1 MDDINA
7 NWQYWEASTPSKWM
21 ILPYKPR
28 FCCPHC
34 GKHDW
39 TTTSGFQTPNDK
51 RLWVGESLCVP
62 CGVQTRWL
70 IDPDATMEAQTELM
84 HRPLGDENPPKPNAC
99 DYKLFDIKTPEG
111 FEKHDISDLIA
122 PTTPNIWADKVDEK
136 DVIDFFN
143 KLAEQKKKRD
153 KEKRSDDDDWTDNLP
168 NQSDYDN

>member
-21 ILPYKPR
+21 LLPYKPR
-28 FCCPHC
+28 FCCPKC
-34 GKHDW
+34 ERHDW
-39 TTTSGFQTPNDK
+39 TNTTGFQTPNDK
-51 RLWVGESLCVP
+51 KLWIGESLCIA
-62 CGVQTRWL
+62 CGAETRWL
-70 IDPDATMEAQTELM
+70 IDPDTTMEAQTELM

-99 DYKLFDIKTPEG
+99 DYKLFDIKTPDG
-111 FEKHDISDLIA
+111 VEKYNIDDI
-122 PTTPNIWADKVDEK
+122 TTPATPSPWANKLDEK